1 MTDETDFLKYR
12 RAELAAA
19 EQALVKARENM
30 RNTAERHGLPGAG
43 LFSDSLFVWRTTA
56 ERWAEEAERKGCDRG
71 RTEILD
77 ALAAAREETS
87 RSGPLAPFGHL
98 ANRKFEDDSSAK
110 TTAAEIIRAGRR
122 SRGEES

>member
-30 RNTAERHGLPGAG
+30 RNTAERHGLPSVG

-56 ERWAEEAERKGCDRG
+56 EKWAEEAERKGCDRG

-77 ALAAAREETS
+77 VLKAARAAMS
-87 RSGPLAPFGHL
+87 SDSKSPLAHL
-98 ANRKFEDDSSAK
+98 QLDDDSSAK
-110 TTAAEIIRAGRR
+110 TTATEIIRADRK